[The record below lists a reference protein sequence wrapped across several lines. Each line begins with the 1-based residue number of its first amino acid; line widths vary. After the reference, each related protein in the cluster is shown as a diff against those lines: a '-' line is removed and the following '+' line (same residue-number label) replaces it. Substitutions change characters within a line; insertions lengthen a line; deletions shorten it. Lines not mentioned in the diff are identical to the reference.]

1 MGISIVVSFQEEK
14 TIATTLFVF
23 LPHCR
28 ISSTG
33 KMHHNNQICSQ
44 YPTQSYWFILTD
56 SSVSNLYS
64 QAGAELG
71 GLKPPYPMNSIGGKG
86 EGGGGERGK
95 EKREKEEGDSLR
107 VGVGSATARRM
118 YDALRT
124 MRRRDRRLVLH
135 VS

>member
-1 MGISIVVSFQEEK
+1 MGISIVVSFQEKK

-33 KMHHNNQICSQ
+33 KMHHNNQIGSQ

-64 QAGAELG
+64 EAGAELG
-71 GLKPPYPMNSIGGKG
+71 GLKPPYPMNSMKIRG
-86 EGGGGERGK
+86 EEEGEEEKRRERRRRKGGGRK
-95 EKREKEEGDSLR
+95 KRRKQPPCR
-107 VGVGSATARRM
+107 
-118 YDALRT
+118 
-124 MRRRDRRLVLH
+124 
-135 VS
+135 